1 MEIELRNDVSS
12 AFFLTSTVS
21 IFTVILGPQ
30 VALTTFRSSAP
41 LSLSDTMIPLQRR
54 AQVPGGRC
62 WEPRR
67 GIRALADNF

>member
-41 LSLSDTMIPLQRR
+41 LSL
-54 AQVPGGRC
+54 
-62 WEPRR
+62 
-67 GIRALADNF
+67 